1 MGESAPPSLHGRFR
15 QACQPRAA
23 PPQAVVMRI
32 LAFTLTLV
40 LAGCAATPRPAPTPA
55 RVAVPA
61 APREFGALI
70 GLDANALAARLGLP
84 RLQVREGNGT
94 KLQFAGGSCLLD
106 AYLYPTPTGGTPR
119 VTHVDTRD
127 REGRNVA
134 QANCITMIETR

>member
-1 MGESAPPSLHGRFR
+1 
-15 QACQPRAA
+15 
-23 PPQAVVMRI
+23 MRI
-32 LAFTLTLV
+32 LSLTLMLA

-55 RVAVPA
+55 RPVVPA
-61 APREFGALI
+61 PSREFGALI

-106 AYLYPTPTGGTPR
+106 AYLYPAPAGGAPR

-127 REGRNVA
+127 REGRSVA